1 MAVDMML
8 NNAALKE
15 KIAKAV
21 ETSMRIEG
29 YPPAESARLKESAKA
44 LMVKRNVQV
53 SIPRK

>member
-1 MAVDMML
+1 ML

-29 YPPAESARLKESAKA
+29 YPPVESARIKERARA
-44 LMVKRNVQV
+44 LMVKRNVRV